1 MNPLTQINKIPD
13 TLAIVSSTGR
23 LKPNLIPEIQ
33 EYYQNFGY
41 QVRFGKS
48 CFQQRQLNRP
58 DDRMRAK
65 ELLDALEDPSVAA
78 VIFARGGEYSERI
91 LNYLPQEEI
100 RKSSKIIIGFSD
112 VSSILSFFVENSRC
126 KVYHGPMATDVL
138 MSGERQTHM
147 LGEIL
152 KGRLK
157 KITMEE
163 VGILQPGE
171 CKGVLKG
178 GCISVLS
185 KLLERDLNFTFD
197 NCIVFIEDVHE
208 SVRSLFQ
215 IFEKMK
221 QAGKLIRIKGLLFGE
236 MIHCSGGATRN
247 FWPDFIEEVIQPFF
261 SRFNIPIGYNIR
273 SGHGRNEFYLPLG
286 EEVRVRLHPKK
297 STLDILSRVSFDK

>member
-1 MNPLTQINKIPD
+1 M
-13 TLAIVSSTGR
+13 LAIISSTGR
-23 LKPNLIPEIQ
+23 LKTNLIPEIE
-33 EYYQNFGY
+33 EYYRNFGY
-41 QVRFGKS
+41 QVHFGKS

-65 ELLDALEDPSVAA
+65 ELIEALENPSVGAI
-78 VIFARGGEYSERI
+78 IFARGGEYSERI
-91 LNYLPQEEI
+91 LNYLPHEEM
-100 RKSSKIIIGFSD
+100 RKYSKIIIGFSD
-112 VSSILSFFVENSRC
+112 VSSILSYFVENTHC
-126 KVYHGPMATDVL
+126 KVYHGPMAADVL

-157 KITMEE
+157 K
-163 VGILQPGE
+163 VPLDNLGILQPGE
-171 CKGVLKG
+171 CKGILKG

-208 SVRSLFQ
+208 SVRSLYQ
-215 IFEKMK
+215 IFEKLK
-221 QAGKLIRIKGLLFGE
+221 AAGKLIRIKGLLFGE

-261 SRFNIPIGYNIR
+261 SRYNIPIGYNIR
-273 SGHGRNEFYLPLG
+273 SGHGSNELYLPLG
-286 EEVRVRLHPKK
+286 AEVRVKLHPKK
-297 STLDILSRVSFDK
+297 SSLDILS